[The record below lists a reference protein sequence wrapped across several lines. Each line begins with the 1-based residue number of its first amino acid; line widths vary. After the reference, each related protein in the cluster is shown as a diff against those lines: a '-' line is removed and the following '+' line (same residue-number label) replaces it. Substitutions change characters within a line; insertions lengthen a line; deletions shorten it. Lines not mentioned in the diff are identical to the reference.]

1 MIMTVGT
8 VAVLISAA
16 ITDVRRGRI
25 PNILVIILIL
35 FQTVF
40 LLISQA
46 VLNKPL
52 LSGSEIFHRILAAA
66 VVFMFLYPFF
76 KIGGLGAGDVKLLTV
91 TVLSVTSPIYFLMAV
106 FAIGAFVSVIKIIFK
121 KPVNDRGQRIVHM
134 ALPILAGYCV
144 VSLPLWH

>member
-35 FQTVF
+35 FQTGF

-121 KPVNDRGQRIVHM
+121 EPVNDRGQRIVHM
-134 ALPILAGYCV
+134 ALPILAGYCA

>member
-25 PNILVIILIL
+25 PNSLVIILIL

-52 LSGSEIFHRILAAA
+52 LSGSEILHRILAAA
-66 VVFMFLYPFF
+66 VVFIFLYPFF
-76 KIGGLGAGDVKLLTV
+76 KIGGLGAGE
-91 TVLSVTSPIYFLMAV
+91 
-106 FAIGAFVSVIKIIFK
+106 
-121 KPVNDRGQRIVHM
+121 
-134 ALPILAGYCV
+134 
-144 VSLPLWH
+144 

>member
-52 LSGSEIFHRILAAA
+52 LSGSEILHRILAAA

-144 VSLPLWH
+144 VSLTLWH